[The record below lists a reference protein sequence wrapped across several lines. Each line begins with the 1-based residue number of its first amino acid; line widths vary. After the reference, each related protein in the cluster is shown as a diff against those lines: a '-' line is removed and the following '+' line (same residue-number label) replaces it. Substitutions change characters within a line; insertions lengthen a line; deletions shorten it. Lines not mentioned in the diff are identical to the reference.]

1 MIWFPSPD
9 EREELVFGLALVHHV
24 SVVPREERIGGVPTL
39 GRISEVVEIDPT
51 GFPQGAVPHEDVDH
65 AVVVIRNEIA
75 IRGAEANEAAVPLCS
90 PAFLTVA
97 VSSSELDQFTLGV
110 RSEDEPSEYS
120 PHA

>member
-65 AVVVIRNEIA
+65 AVVA